1 MEAENQKEFVL
12 QNTLYAF
19 VLSLFFPVLGIFLEI
34 LVREN
39 LQFNFTGLKMIY
51 AENPVHWI
59 VLMAII
65 IIPGLT
71 YFYSR
76 YFSRL
81 LVKKQTQ
88 LDYEMGRTKKINDFT
103 QKLISGDFTASIA
116 LTDEND
122 ILGKSLLN
130 LRDTLKKNKEIQDNQ
145 RKEDD
150 QRNWIAEGL
159 AKFGDILRNN
169 NDNMELLSFN
179 IIKELCEYIN
189 AIQGSFYLLNDDDQE
204 NLFFQQTALFAFD
217 RKKFADKKIK
227 WGDGLIGT
235 SALEQ
240 KTIFMTK
247 IPDSYVSITSGLG
260 KSNPKCL
267 LIVPLIAESEMY
279 GIIEFASYEVL
290 QQHEINFVERVAEN
304 IAATIAAVKI
314 NLRTT
319 HLLDESR
326 ESAQAMAA
334 QEEEMRQNME
344 ELQATQ
350 EELARQAEKFVKLE
364 NTVNHTMIRADYSV
378 DGILIYANTKFL
390 KKLEYSSNSEVEG
403 KHISLF
409 IGDKDKDWFN
419 KIWNDLSQGGRHFE
433 GYMKH
438 VTKNEKDL
446 WTMATYTCI
455 RGEDDTV
462 DKILFLALDTT
473 EQKKLSLRMESI
485 VDAVDKSGIKIE
497 LGSNGGIIEYNDNML
512 YLFGYED
519 KDVKNL
525 SVFDLLDMLE
535 IENFNHKWET
545 IVKGISFQ
553 GQFKMRSKSQDT
565 LWIRGAF
572 SAVYDMYGDVTRVV
586 FIGHDTTNEK
596 QMDIELR
603 QQTEI
608 LKKQEKQLR
617 ESEKELSKKLREV
630 RIEMQNQYKEI
641 EKIKIR
647 YERTLEGAMDGI
659 LVTSND
665 NKIIFFN
672 KAAEEIWEY
681 SKNEVLGQDVGILFN
696 DSSIEEDEFLARFTG
711 PGNNKII
718 GIRKEIEIA
727 LKSGEG
733 KKVLMLLSNAKI
745 DKEDTYTAFIQTI
758 EA

>member
-1 MEAENQKEFVL
+1 MEAENQKEFAS
-12 QNTLYAF
+12 QNTIYAF
-19 VLSLFFPVLGIFLEI
+19 VLSLFLPVIGIFLEI
-34 LVREN
+34 LVRDN
-39 LQFNFTGLKMIY
+39 LPFNFTGLKIIY
-51 AENPVHWI
+51 TENPVQWI
-59 VLMAII
+59 ILSTVIL
-65 IIPGLT
+65 IPALT
-71 YFYSR
+71 YFISLG
-76 YFSRL
+76 FSKELAR
-81 LVKKQTQ
+81 KQQQ
-88 LDYEMGRTKKINDFT
+88 LNIETRKTKKINDFT
-103 QKLISGDFTASIA
+103 QKLIGGDFTATFS
-116 LTDEND
+116 LTDEED

-130 LRDTLKKNKEIQDNQ
+130 LRDTLKKNKEIQDQQ
-145 RKEDD
+145 RKEDER
-150 QRNWIAEGL
+150 RNWTAEGL

-169 NDNMELLSFN
+169 NDNMELLSVN
-179 IIKELCEYIN
+179 IIKELCKYIN
-189 AIQGSFYLLNDDDQE
+189 AIQGSFYLLNDEDPDNKIFE
-204 NLFFQQTALFAFD
+204 QTALFAYD
-217 RKKFADKKIK
+217 RKKFTDKKIK

-235 SALEQ
+235 CAQEH
-240 KTIFMTK
+240 KTIYMTK
-247 IPDSYVSITSGLG
+247 VPESYVSITSGLG

-267 LIVPLIAESEMY
+267 LLVPLIAESELY
-279 GIIEFASYEVL
+279 GIIEFASFESM
-290 QQHEINFVERVAEN
+290 QQHEINFVERIAEN
-304 IAATIAAVKI
+304 IAATISSVRI
-314 NLRTT
+314 NMKTT
-319 HLLDESR
+319 NLLEESR
-326 ESAQAMAA
+326 ERAQAMAA

-378 DGILIYANTKFL
+378 DGILLYANTKFL

-409 IGDKDKDWFN
+409 IGSKDKEWFTQ
-419 KIWNDLSQGGRHFE
+419 IWDDLSKGGRHFE

-462 DKILFLALDTT
+462 DKILFLAIDTT

-512 YLFGYED
+512 YLFGYDD
-519 KDVKNL
+519 KDIRNL
-525 SVFDLLDMLE
+525 TVFDLIDTLE
-535 IENFNHKWET
+535 IENFNNKWET

-553 GQFKMRSKSQDT
+553 GQFKMRTKSEEA
-565 LWIRGAF
+565 LWVRGAF

-596 QMDIELR
+596 MMDIELR

-647 YERTLEGAMDGI
+647 YERTLEGSLDGI
-659 LVTSND
+659 LVISHD
-665 NKIIFFN
+665 NRIIFFN
-672 KAAEEIWEY
+672 TAAEEIWEY
-681 SKNEVLGQDVGILFN
+681 TRNEVIGQDIGMLFKVGMTV
-696 DSSIEEDEFLARFTG
+696 DDEFLTRLTD
-711 PGNNKII
+711 PGNNKMI
-718 GIRKEIEIA
+718 GIRKEVRIET
-727 LKSGEG
+727 KSGEI
-733 KKVLMLLSNAKI
+733 KDILIMLSNAQV
-745 DKEDTYTAFIQTI
+745 DKENTYTAFIQVK
-758 EA
+758 E

>member
-1 MEAENQKEFVL
+1 
-12 QNTLYAF
+12 
-19 VLSLFFPVLGIFLEI
+19 
-34 LVREN
+34 
-39 LQFNFTGLKMIY
+39 
-51 AENPVHWI
+51 
-59 VLMAII
+59 
-65 IIPGLT
+65 
-71 YFYSR
+71 
-76 YFSRL
+76 
-81 LVKKQTQ
+81 
-88 LDYEMGRTKKINDFT
+88 
-103 QKLISGDFTASIA
+103 
-116 LTDEND
+116 
-122 ILGKSLLN
+122 
-130 LRDTLKKNKEIQDNQ
+130 
-145 RKEDD
+145 
-150 QRNWIAEGL
+150 
-159 AKFGDILRNN
+159 
-169 NDNMELLSFN
+169 
-179 IIKELCEYIN
+179 
-189 AIQGSFYLLNDDDQE
+189 
-204 NLFFQQTALFAFD
+204 
-217 RKKFADKKIK
+217 
-227 WGDGLIGT
+227 
-235 SALEQ
+235 
-240 KTIFMTK
+240 
-247 IPDSYVSITSGLG
+247 
-260 KSNPKCL
+260 
-267 LIVPLIAESEMY
+267 
-279 GIIEFASYEVL
+279 
-290 QQHEINFVERVAEN
+290 
-304 IAATIAAVKI
+304 
-314 NLRTT
+314 
-319 HLLDESR
+319 
-326 ESAQAMAA
+326 
-334 QEEEMRQNME
+334 
-344 ELQATQ
+344 
-350 EELARQAEKFVKLE
+350 
-364 NTVNHTMIRADYSV
+364 
-378 DGILIYANTKFL
+378 
-390 KKLEYSSNSEVEG
+390 
-403 KHISLF
+403 
-409 IGDKDKDWFN
+409 
-419 KIWNDLSQGGRHFE
+419 
-433 GYMKH
+433 MKH

-525 SVFDLLDMLE
+525 TVFDLLDTLE

-647 YERTLEGAMDGI
+647 YERTLEGALDGI

-672 KAAEEIWEY
+672 KAAENIWEY
-681 SKNEVLGQDVGILFN
+681 SKNEVIGQDVGILFN
-696 DSSIEEDEFLARFTG
+696 DLSIEEDEFLARFTG

>member
-1 MEAENQKEFVL
+1 MEAENQKEFII
-12 QNTLYAF
+12 QNTFYAF
-19 VLSLFFPVLGIFLEI
+19 VLSLFFPVIGIFIEI
-34 LVREN
+34 LIRDN

-51 AENPVHWI
+51 AENPVHGI
-59 VLMAII
+59 VLLVII
-65 IIPGLT
+65 VLPGAT
-71 YFYSR
+71 YFYTR
-76 YFSRL
+76 FFSRQL
-81 LVKKQTQ
+81 TQKQKQ
-88 LDYEMGRTKKINDFT
+88 LDFELERTKKINDFT
-103 QKLISGDFTASIA
+103 QRLIGGDFTASFD

-130 LRDTLKKNKEIQDNQ
+130 LRDTLKKNKEIQDEQ

-169 NDNMELLSFN
+169 NDNMEILSFN
-179 IIKELCEYIN
+179 IIKELCKYID

-217 RKKFADKKIK
+217 RRKFADKKIK

-235 SALEQ
+235 SAMEQ

-267 LIVPLIAESEMY
+267 LIVPLIAENELY

-304 IAATIAAVKI
+304 IAATISAVKT

-326 ESAQAMAA
+326 ESAQAMAS

-378 DGILIYANTKFL
+378 DGTLIYANTKFL
-390 KKLEYSSNSEVEG
+390 KKLEYNSNSEVEG

-409 IGDKDKDWFN
+409 IGDKDKEWFN
-419 KIWNDLSQGGRHFE
+419 KIWNDLSKGGRHFE

-455 RGEDDTV
+455 RSEDETV

-497 LGSNGGIIEYNDNML
+497 LGSNGGIIEYNDNLL

-525 SVFDLLDMLE
+525 TVFDLLDTLE
-535 IENFNHKWET
+535 IENFNNKWET

-553 GQFKMRSKSQDT
+553 GQFKMRSKSQET

-647 YERTLEGAMDGI
+647 YERTLEGALDGI

-681 SKNEVLGQDVGILFN
+681 SKSEVLGQDVGILFN
-696 DSSIEEDEFLARFTG
+696 DSSIEEDEFLARYTG

-727 LKSGEG
+727 SKSGEG
-733 KKVLMLLSNAKI
+733 KKVLILLSNAKI

>member
-1 MEAENQKEFVL
+1 MEAENQKEFAS
-12 QNTLYAF
+12 QNTIYAF
-19 VLSLFFPVLGIFLEI
+19 VLSLFLPVIGIFLEI
-34 LVREN
+34 LVRDN
-39 LQFNFTGLKMIY
+39 LPFNFTGLKIIY
-51 AENPVHWI
+51 TENPIQWI
-59 VLMAII
+59 ILSTVIL
-65 IIPGLT
+65 IPALT
-71 YFYSR
+71 YFISLG
-76 YFSRL
+76 FSKELAR
-81 LVKKQTQ
+81 KQQQ
-88 LDYEMGRTKKINDFT
+88 LNIETRKTKKINDFT
-103 QKLISGDFTASIA
+103 QKLIGGDFTATFS
-116 LTDEND
+116 LTDEED

-130 LRDTLKKNKEIQDNQ
+130 LRDTLKKNKEIQDQQ
-145 RKEDD
+145 RKEDER
-150 QRNWIAEGL
+150 RNWTAEGL

-169 NDNMELLSFN
+169 NDNMELLSVN
-179 IIKELCEYIN
+179 IIKELCKYIN
-189 AIQGSFYLLNDDDQE
+189 AIQGSFYLLNDEDPDNKIFE
-204 NLFFQQTALFAFD
+204 QTALFAYD
-217 RKKFADKKIK
+217 RKKFTDKKIK

-235 SALEQ
+235 CAQEH
-240 KTIFMTK
+240 KTIYMTK
-247 IPDSYVSITSGLG
+247 VPESYVSITSGLG

-267 LIVPLIAESEMY
+267 LLVPLIAESELY
-279 GIIEFASYEVL
+279 GIIEFASFESM
-290 QQHEINFVERVAEN
+290 QQHEINFVERIAEN
-304 IAATIAAVKI
+304 IAATISSVRI
-314 NLRTT
+314 NMKTT
-319 HLLDESR
+319 NLLEESR
-326 ESAQAMAA
+326 ERAQAMAA

-378 DGILIYANTKFL
+378 DGILLYANTKFL

-409 IGDKDKDWFN
+409 IGSKDKEWFTQ
-419 KIWNDLSQGGRHFE
+419 IWDDLSKGGRHFE

-462 DKILFLALDTT
+462 DKILFLAIDTT

-512 YLFGYED
+512 YLFGYDD
-519 KDVKNL
+519 KDIRNL
-525 SVFDLLDMLE
+525 TVFDLIDTLE
-535 IENFNHKWET
+535 IENFNNKWET

-553 GQFKMRSKSQDT
+553 GQFKMRTKSEEA
-565 LWIRGAF
+565 LWVRGAF

-596 QMDIELR
+596 MMDIELR

-647 YERTLEGAMDGI
+647 YERTLEGSLDGI
-659 LVTSND
+659 LVISHD
-665 NKIIFFN
+665 NRIIFFN
-672 KAAEEIWEY
+672 TAAEEIWEY
-681 SKNEVLGQDVGILFN
+681 TRNEVIGQDIGMLFKVGMTV
-696 DSSIEEDEFLARFTG
+696 DDEFLTRLTD
-711 PGNNKII
+711 PGNNKMI
-718 GIRKEIEIA
+718 GIRKEVRIET
-727 LKSGEG
+727 KSGEI
-733 KKVLMLLSNAKI
+733 KDILIMLSNAQV
-745 DKEDTYTAFIQTI
+745 DKENTYTAFIQVK
-758 EA
+758 E

>member
-19 VLSLFFPVLGIFLEI
+19 VLSLLFPVFAIFIEV
-34 LVREN
+34 LVRDTM
-39 LQFNFTGLKMIY
+39 QFNFSGLKIIY
-51 AENPVHWI
+51 SENPIHWI
-59 VLMAII
+59 VLLLVI
-65 IIPGLT
+65 IIPGATFL
-71 YFYSR
+71 YSR
-76 YFSRL
+76 YFAKEL
-81 LVKKQTQ
+81 IKKQKQ
-88 LDYEMGRTKKINDFT
+88 LDFEMGRTKKINDFT
-103 QKLISGDFTASIA
+103 QKLINGDYSADFI
-116 LTDEND
+116 LTDED
-122 ILGKSLLN
+122 DVLGKSLLN
-130 LRDTLKKNKEIQDNQ
+130 LRDKLKKNKEIQDEQ
-145 RKEDD
+145 RKEDE
-150 QRNWIAEGL
+150 QRNWVAEGI

-169 NDNMELLSFN
+169 NDNMELLSLN
-179 IIKELCEYIN
+179 IIRELCKYVN
-189 AIQGSFYLLNDDDQE
+189 AIQGSFYLLNDEDPD
-204 NLFFQQTALFAFD
+204 NMFFQQTALFAYD
-217 RKKFADKKIK
+217 RKKFTDKKIK

-235 SALEQ
+235 CAMER
-240 KTIFMTK
+240 KTIFMTR
-247 IPDSYVSITSGLG
+247 IPDSYVNITSGLG

-267 LIVPLIAESEMY
+267 LIVPLIAENELY

-290 QQHEINFVERVAEN
+290 QKHEISFVERVAES
-304 IAATIAAVKI
+304 IATTISAVRI

-319 HLLDESR
+319 HLLNESNER
-326 ESAQAMAA
+326 AQAMAA

-378 DGILIYANTKFL
+378 DGILLYANTKFL
-390 KKLEYSSNSEVEG
+390 KKLEYNSNSEVEG
-403 KHISLF
+403 KHISIF
-409 IGDKDKDWFN
+409 IGEKDKEWFN
-419 KIWNDLSQGGRHFE
+419 KIWDDLSKGGRHFE

-438 VTKNEKDL
+438 VTKNDKDL

-462 DKILFLALDTT
+462 DKILFLAIDTT

-497 LGSNGGIIEYNDNML
+497 LSSNGGIIEYNDNML

-525 SVFDLLDMLE
+525 TVFDLIDTLE
-535 IENFNHKWET
+535 IENFNNKWDT

-553 GQFKMRSKSQDT
+553 GQFKMRTKSQEV
-565 LWIRGAF
+565 LWMRGAF

-586 FIGHDTTNEK
+586 FIGHDTTKEK

-603 QQTEI
+603 QHTEI

-617 ESEKELSKKLREV
+617 ESEKELSKRLREV

-659 LVTSND
+659 LVTTDD

-672 KAAEEIWEY
+672 KAAEKMWEY
-681 SKNEVLGQDVGILFN
+681 SKNEVLGNDVGILFN
-696 DSSIEEDEFLARFTG
+696 DKLIEEDEFVARYTG
-711 PGNNKII
+711 PGDNKMT
-718 GIRKEIEIA
+718 GIRKEIKIA
-727 LKSGEG
+727 PKSGEE
-733 KKVLMLLSNAKI
+733 KRVLICLSNAHI
-745 DKEDTYTAFIQTI
+745 DKENTYTAFIQEIKT
-758 EA
+758 

>member
-1 MEAENQKEFVL
+1 MEAENQKEFVN
-12 QNTLYAF
+12 QNTFYAF
-19 VLSLFFPVLGIFLEI
+19 VLSLFLPVIGIFIEI
-34 LVREN
+34 LVRDN

-51 AENPVHWI
+51 SENPVHWI
-59 VLMAII
+59 ILLLVI
-65 IIPGLT
+65 IIPLAT
-71 YFYSR
+71 YLYTGI
-76 YFSRL
+76 FSRQL
-81 LVKKQTQ
+81 RMKQKQ
-88 LDYEMGRTKKINDFT
+88 LDFELDRTKRINDFT
-103 QKLISGDFTASIA
+103 QKLIGGDFTAGFTLS
-116 LTDEND
+116 DEDD

-130 LRDTLKKNKEIQDNQ
+130 LRDTLKKNKEIQDEQ
-145 RKEDD
+145 RSKDE
-150 QRNWIAEGL
+150 QRRWVAEGL

-179 IIKELCEYIN
+179 IVRELCKYIN
-189 AIQGSFYLLNDDDQE
+189 AIQGSFYLLDDDDKE
-204 NLFFQQTALFAFD
+204 NMFFQQTALFAYD

-235 SALEQ
+235 SALEK

-267 LIVPLIAESEMY
+267 LIVPLIAEEELY

-290 QQHEINFVERVAEN
+290 QQHEVNFVERVAEN
-304 IAATIAAVKI
+304 IAATISGVRI
-314 NLRTT
+314 NLKTT
-319 HLLDESR
+319 RLLDESQER
-326 ESAQAMAA
+326 AQAMSA

-378 DGILIYANTKFL
+378 DGTLIYANTKFL

-409 IGDKDKDWFN
+409 IGDKDKEWFN
-419 KIWNDLSQGGRHFE
+419 KIWSDLSKGGRHFE

-438 VTKNEKDL
+438 VTKNGKDL

-455 RGEDDTV
+455 RGEDGSV

-497 LGSNGGIIEYNDNML
+497 LSSNGGIFEFNDNML

-519 KDVKNL
+519 KDIKNL
-525 SVFDLLDMLE
+525 TVFDLIDTLE
-535 IENFNHKWET
+535 IENFNNKWET

-553 GQFKMRSKSQDT
+553 GQFKMRSKSQET

-603 QQTEI
+603 QQTET

-617 ESEKELSKKLREV
+617 ESEKELSRKLREV

-647 YERTLEGAMDGI
+647 YERTLEGVLDGV

-665 NKIIFFN
+665 NKVIFFN
-672 KAAEEIWEY
+672 KAAERIWEY
-681 SKNEVLGQDVGILFN
+681 TRNEVLGQDVGILFK
-696 DSSIEEDEFLARFTG
+696 DSSIEEDEFLARYTG
-711 PGNNKII
+711 PGDNKII
-718 GIRKEIEIA
+718 GVRKEVEIA
-727 LKSGEG
+727 SKSGEG

-745 DKEDTYTAFIQTI
+745 DKENNYTAFIQTI